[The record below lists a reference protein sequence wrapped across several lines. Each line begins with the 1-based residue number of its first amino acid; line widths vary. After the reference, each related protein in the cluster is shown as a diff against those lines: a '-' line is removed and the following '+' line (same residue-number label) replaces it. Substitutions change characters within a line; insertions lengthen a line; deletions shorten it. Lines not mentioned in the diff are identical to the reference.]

1 MNDLPEWQRKVE
13 EKLAAVEERQRTLRD
28 RVGRWLAEAER
39 RWQTFGVL
47 ADRLVQTIIRPRLE
61 RLAGYF
67 ENAHLLAPDE
77 APRYRCVCHFRHTD
91 RFPATTTL
99 SLAVSSSTEVE
110 DLTASYEL
118 QILPLFFRFEG
129 RSEVAFPLD
138 AVEEAQLTGWV
149 EERMVAFVDT
159 YLRLE
164 GLEPYHRENLVTDP
178 VSGLRFS
185 KGLAAAQMQHQNQTY
200 YFFLKA
206 CQEKFAADPQR
217 YLEGRAVLGGCTG

>member
-1 MNDLPEWQRKVE
+1 VP
-13 EKLAAVEERQRTLRD
+13 
-28 RVGRWLAEAER
+28 
-39 RWQTFGVL
+39 
-47 ADRLVQTIIRPRLE
+47 
-61 RLAGYF
+61 
-67 ENAHLLAPDE
+67 
-77 APRYRCVCHFRHTD
+77 
-91 RFPATTTL
+91 
-99 SLAVSSSTEVE
+99 
-110 DLTASYEL
+110 
-118 QILPLFFRFEG
+118 
-129 RSEVAFPLD
+129 
-138 AVEEAQLTGWV
+138 
-149 EERMVAFVDT
+149 